1 MLNKGN
7 TLKKTNAINHRT
19 MNAHFDLTGNEVTRV
34 GKYYLVSR
42 IAKIGNYG
50 GGPGLKFLI
59 RAFIV
64 HYLGKPLGWLL
75 VFFEDQIRIGL
86 HWVKS
91 IKQRIAK

>member
-1 MLNKGN
+1 M
-7 TLKKTNAINHRT
+7 KKDDVINCRT
-19 MNAHFDLTGNEVTRV
+19 MNSRFDLTGNEVTRV
-34 GKYYLVSR
+34 GKYYMVSR

-64 HYLGKPLGWLL
+64 HYFGKPLGWLL

-86 HWVKS
+86 HWAKS
-91 IKQRIAK
+91 IKQRIVE